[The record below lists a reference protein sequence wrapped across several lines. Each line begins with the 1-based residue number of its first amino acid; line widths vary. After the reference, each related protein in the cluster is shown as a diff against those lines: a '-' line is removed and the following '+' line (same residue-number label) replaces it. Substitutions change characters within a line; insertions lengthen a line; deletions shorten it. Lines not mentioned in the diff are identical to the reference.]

1 MNKIKRYKKFLS
13 MDNSLRALILK
24 YVATIIILSTG
35 IITSINIV
43 KININIEK
51 QSKDYL
57 KNTAS
62 MSKETFNSWFDKKI
76 NILKL
81 LEKDIELLNLHENLK
96 QNNIIEHFNEEFKA
110 NDELLNIYFANENN
124 ELADMT
130 GWVPDE
136 NYIPTERMWYK
147 KTINSD
153 DVYISEPYLDAMSE
167 KAVISISK
175 SIKIDGNPV
184 GVIGIDVAI
193 ETLKQYIAKLSNE
206 DGSYAFIIDENE
218 QIVLHPNDDIVS
230 GNGKI
235 SKISD
240 FSVDYTEILN
250 SKSEE
255 ICESIDINGN
265 KTYSVLEMLDYG
277 NLKLIFNY
285 PKKIIIKQMF
295 MQIILDIG
303 IMALSIIISAIL
315 ISKFSKKYITQIEK
329 TSELLGEFSKGNLKI
344 DSNDIDKNSKEV
356 IEMTNIVDN
365 VANTLHGYIIEISN
379 VLEGFAKGDFT
390 VEPQLDYIGDF
401 YAIKESM
408 MSISDKLNTTLNS
421 ISSSADELRVGANNI
436 ENVSNNIANAATDQ
450 SSIIEEFLAS
460 TEEISSNIM
469 MSMEQIEKTSEI
481 SQSTKEDAIH
491 GTSAINEMLISM
503 DKISESSK
511 NISNIIKIIDEIA
524 AQTNLLALNAT
535 IEAQRAGE
543 AGKGFAVVAEEV
555 RQLAD
560 RSVETVRQIDN
571 IVRDTLEKVNHG
583 QEVATNTAKSFD
595 NIVNSIE
602 YSAEITQNLLE
613 NSKSQK
619 LALEELVLG
628 TNQISDIVENN
639 LYTSQDSQSVSEELM
654 SQAIK
659 LKKLIE
665 YFKLK

>member
-130 GWVPDE
+130 GWIPDE
-136 NYIPTERMWYK
+136 SYIPTERIWYK
-147 KTINSD
+147 KAINSD

-193 ETLKQYIAKLSNE
+193 ETLKQYIANLSNE

-218 QIVLHPNDDIVS
+218 QIVLHPNDDIVPW
-230 GNGKI
+230 NGKI

-240 FSVDYTEILN
+240 FSVDYTGILN

-295 MQIILDIG
+295 MEIILDIG

-329 TSELLGEFSKGNLKI
+329 TSKLLGEFSKGNLKI

-365 VANTLHGYIIEISN
+365 VANTLYGYIIEISN

-469 MSMEQIEKTSEI
+469 MSMKQIEKTSEI

>member
-1 MNKIKRYKKFLS
+1 
-13 MDNSLRALILK
+13 
-24 YVATIIILSTG
+24 
-35 IITSINIV
+35 
-43 KININIEK
+43 
-51 QSKDYL
+51 
-57 KNTAS
+57 
-62 MSKETFNSWFDKKI
+62 
-76 NILKL
+76 
-81 LEKDIELLNLHENLK
+81 
-96 QNNIIEHFNEEFKA
+96 
-110 NDELLNIYFANENN
+110 
-124 ELADMT
+124 
-130 GWVPDE
+130 
-136 NYIPTERMWYK
+136 
-147 KTINSD
+147 
-153 DVYISEPYLDAMSE
+153 
-167 KAVISISK
+167 
-175 SIKIDGNPV
+175 
-184 GVIGIDVAI
+184 
-193 ETLKQYIAKLSNE
+193 
-206 DGSYAFIIDENE
+206 
-218 QIVLHPNDDIVS
+218 
-230 GNGKI
+230 
-235 SKISD
+235 
-240 FSVDYTEILN
+240 
-250 SKSEE
+250 
-255 ICESIDINGN
+255 
-265 KTYSVLEMLDYG
+265 MLDYG

-295 MQIILDIG
+295 MEIILDIG

-315 ISKFSKKYITQIEK
+315 ISKFAKKYITQIEK
-329 TSELLGEFSKGNLKI
+329 TSKLLGEFSKGNLKI

-365 VANTLHGYIIEISN
+365 VANTLYGYIIEISN

-469 MSMEQIEKTSEI
+469 MSMKQIEKTSEI

>member
-130 GWVPDE
+130 GWIPDE
-136 NYIPTERMWYK
+136 SYIPTERIWYK
-147 KTINSD
+147 KAINSD
-153 DVYISEPYLDAMSE
+153 DVYISEPYLDAVSE

-193 ETLKQYIAKLSNE
+193 ETLKQYIANLSNE

-218 QIVLHPNDDIVS
+218 QIVLDPNDDIVPW
-230 GNGKI
+230 NEKI

-240 FSVDYTEILN
+240 FSVDYTGILN

-295 MQIILDIG
+295 MEIILDIG

-329 TSELLGEFSKGNLKI
+329 TSKLLGEFSKGNLKI

-365 VANTLHGYIIEISN
+365 VANTLYGYIIEISN

-469 MSMEQIEKTSEI
+469 MSMKQIEKTSEI

>member
-51 QSKDYL
+51 QAKDYL

-130 GWVPDE
+130 GWIPDE
-136 NYIPTERMWYK
+136 SYIPTERIWYK
-147 KTINSD
+147 KAINSD
-153 DVYISEPYLDAMSE
+153 DVYISEPYLDAVSE

-193 ETLKQYIAKLSNE
+193 ETLKQYIANLSNE

-218 QIVLHPNDDIVS
+218 QIVLDPNDDIVPW
-230 GNGKI
+230 NEKI

-240 FSVDYTEILN
+240 FSVDYTGILN

-295 MQIILDIG
+295 MEIILDIG

-329 TSELLGEFSKGNLKI
+329 TSKLLGEFSKGNLKI

-365 VANTLHGYIIEISN
+365 VANTLYGYIIEISN

-469 MSMEQIEKTSEI
+469 MSMKQIEKTSEI

>member
-130 GWVPDE
+130 GWIPDE
-136 NYIPTERMWYK
+136 SYIPTERIWYK
-147 KTINSD
+147 KAINSD
-153 DVYISEPYLDAMSE
+153 DVYISEPYLDAVSE

-193 ETLKQYIAKLSNE
+193 ETLKQYIANLSNE

-218 QIVLHPNDDIVS
+218 QIVLDPNDDIVPW
-230 GNGKI
+230 NEKI

-240 FSVDYTEILN
+240 FSVDYTGILN

-295 MQIILDIG
+295 MEIILDIG

-329 TSELLGEFSKGNLKI
+329 TSKLLGEFSKGNLKI

-469 MSMEQIEKTSEI
+469 MSMKQIEKTSEI

>member
-136 NYIPTERMWYK
+136 SYIPTERIWYK
-147 KTINSD
+147 KAINSD

-193 ETLKQYIAKLSNE
+193 ETLKQYIANLSNE

-218 QIVLHPNDDIVS
+218 QIVLHPNDDIVP

>member
-147 KTINSD
+147 KAINSD

-218 QIVLHPNDDIVS
+218 QIVLHPNDDIVP

>member
-62 MSKETFNSWFDKKI
+62 MSKETFNSWFDKKV

-96 QNNIIEHFNEEFKA
+96 QNNIIEHFSEEFKA

-130 GWVPDE
+130 GWIPDE
-136 NYIPTERMWYK
+136 NYIPTERIWYK
-147 KTINSD
+147 KAINSD

-167 KAVISISK
+167 KVVISISK
-175 SIKIDGNPV
+175 SIKINGNPV
-184 GVIGIDVAI
+184 GVIGMDVAI

-218 QIVLHPNDDIVS
+218 QIILHPNDEIVPDD
-230 GNGKI
+230 GEI

-255 ICESIDINGN
+255 IGESIDINGN
-265 KTYSVLEMLDYG
+265 KTYSVLKMLDYG

-285 PKKIIIKQMF
+285 PKKIIIKRMF